1 MIGYIANNAVR
12 ASRIVTPPLA
22 PLAYRLEPPDHII
35 AELQSSVVRCR
46 QARERTRDELVDDRV
61 AAAREVAEG
70 RDPHAA
76 VGLAALAIL
85 LRMEAA
91 A

>member
-1 MIGYIANNAVR
+1 MSNRSGLTRSQPAAVGHD
-12 ASRIVTPPLA
+12 
-22 PLAYRLEPPDHII
+22 YRLEPPDHII

-46 QARERTRDELVDDRV
+46 QARERTRDELVDDLV
-61 AAAREVAEG
+61 AAARELAEG

-85 LRMEAA
+85 LRMAA
-91 A
+91 AA